1 MTPMGGSE
9 ESGDFAESRETSA
22 LEISRLCRYFGG
34 VRAVDGVSFGVPRGQ
49 ITGLIGPNGAGKST
63 VLNLIAGADL
73 PTSGE
78 IRYGG
83 QDIAGEPS
91 YRIARQ
97 GIIRTFQVPSEF
109 EHMTVWE
116 NLVAAAPSQKG
127 SSFWG
132 SLRSKSYWR
141 PDEERIV
148 ARATDLIDRFDMNHK
163 VDEYAGE
170 LSGGQ
175 RRLIEI
181 MRALMAEP
189 RMLLLDEPFSGVLP
203 SLARTIE
210 AHLIDLRDNH
220 GLTMLM
226 VEHELGAIG
235 RMTDSV
241 VVMAQGQ
248 VLARGTMEEMRKH
261 SAVTEAYLAG

>member
-1 MTPMGGSE
+1 MGEATLQTPAIE
-9 ESGDFAESRETSA
+9 VNH
-22 LEISRLCRYFGG
+22 LCRHFGG
-34 VRAVDGVSFGVPRGQ
+34 VRAVDGVSFASPKGQ

-78 IRYGG
+78 IRFRGSN
-83 QDIAGEPS
+83 ISGEPS

-116 NLVAAAPSQKG
+116 NLVAAAPNQKG

-141 PDEERIV
+141 TDEERVV
-148 ARATDLIDRFDMNHK
+148 ALAMDLLDRFDMNHK

-189 RMLLLDEPFSGVLP
+189 KVLLLDEPFSGVLP
-203 SLARTIE
+203 SLSRIIE

-226 VEHELGAIG
+226 VEHELGAIE

-241 VVMAQGQ
+241 VVMAQGE
-248 VLARGTMEEMRKH
+248 VLASGTMAEMRKH
-261 SAVTEAYLAG
+261 EAVTEAYLAG